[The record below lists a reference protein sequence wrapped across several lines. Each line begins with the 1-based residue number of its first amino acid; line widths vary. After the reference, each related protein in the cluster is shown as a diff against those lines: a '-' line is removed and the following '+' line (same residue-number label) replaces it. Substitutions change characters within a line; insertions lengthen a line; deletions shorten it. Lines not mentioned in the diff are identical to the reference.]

1 MGGTLGIGSNM
12 YGFGSAVTGEGSP
25 VLFGNPHW
33 YWKGPDRFYQAQ
45 LTIPGE
51 LNVSGVSC
59 LGIPVMLI
67 GFNDNVAWSHTV
79 STARRF
85 GFYQLTLAAGNATSY
100 LRDGRAVKMTAT
112 TITVPSR
119 TAAGGTADVTRTLY
133 RSEYGPMVNLA
144 TLNPALGWN
153 QTTAFAIRD
162 INGENLRTFRNWM
175 RWNQAKSLDEFMA
188 IQREESAIPW
198 VNTVAVGRGDSRAW
212 YADIG
217 AVPNVPPAQVASC
230 TTAFGRAVAAA
241 LPKNVPFLDGS
252 RSECD
257 WQSDTDSAQKG
268 AVGPARMPSLLR
280 ADYVGNMNDSYWL
293 ANPRAPL
300 TGFPAIFGTTGTP
313 QSLRTRLG
321 HTMALQR
328 LAGTDGYA
336 GTQASSAIVRQMV
349 LGSRVYSA
357 ERLKDQALDVVCAT
371 TATADAAAACAALR
385 AWDNTGNADAR
396 GSHVWDAFWRRA
408 QAIVPA
414 AQLYAV
420 PFDAADPVNTPRDLS
435 ASAAPA
441 LRTAFAAA
449 VTQVAQSGFAM
460 NAARGELLF
469 ATRGGQRIAL
479 YGGCGDVG
487 YFTITCSEN
496 PIERGGC
503 TMDGQ
508 PHGNSYMQ
516 VVSFPAG
523 GVQAHTFLTFS
534 LSDDPASAHYGDY
547 TRAYGAKQWLRVP
560 FAESEIT
567 GNADYRTV
575 SISETLNVQAP

>member
-1 MGGTLGIGSNM
+1 KDTGAQTQQIASIDPARTRTPDLQVGGTLGIGSNM

-33 YWKGPDRFYQAQ
+33 YWRGPDRFYQAQ

-51 LNVSGVSC
+51 LNVSGVSF

-85 GFYQLTLAAGNATSY
+85 GFYQLTLAAGDATSY
-100 LRDGRAVKMTAT
+100 LRDGRAVKMTAS

-175 RWNQAKSLDEFMA
+175 RWNQAKSLDEFMS

-217 AVPNVPPAQVASC
+217 AVPNVSPAQVASC

-241 LPKNVPFLDGS
+241 LPNVPFLDGS

-280 ADYVGNMNDSYWL
+280 AGWPASSCRSCCPRS
-293 ANPRAPL
+293 PRA
-300 TGFPAIFGTTGTP
+300 
-313 QSLRTRLG
+313 
-321 HTMALQR
+321 
-328 LAGTDGYA
+328 AGW
-336 GTQASSAIVRQMV
+336 
-349 LGSRVYSA
+349 
-357 ERLKDQALDVVCAT
+357 
-371 TATADAAAACAALR
+371 ACARGLR
-385 AWDNTGNADAR
+385 R
-396 GSHVWDAFWRRA
+396 
-408 QAIVPA
+408 
-414 AQLYAV
+414 
-420 PFDAADPVNTPRDLS
+420 
-435 ASAAPA
+435 
-441 LRTAFAAA
+441 
-449 VTQVAQSGFAM
+449 
-460 NAARGELLF
+460 
-469 ATRGGQRIAL
+469 
-479 YGGCGDVG
+479 
-487 YFTITCSEN
+487 
-496 PIERGGC
+496 
-503 TMDGQ
+503 
-508 PHGNSYMQ
+508 
-516 VVSFPAG
+516 
-523 GVQAHTFLTFS
+523 
-534 LSDDPASAHYGDY
+534 
-547 TRAYGAKQWLRVP
+547 P
-560 FAESEIT
+560 FAP
-567 GNADYRTV
+567 NR
-575 SISETLNVQAP
+575 